1 MTPGSP
7 PTVRRS
13 LVVVLEG
20 MLTQEDDQDRQP
32 GERQQND
39 PHQ

>member
-7 PTVRRS
+7 PAARRS
-13 LVVVLEG
+13 LVVFLKG
-20 MLTQEDDQDRQP
+20 MLTQEDDQDGQP
-32 GERQQND
+32 GKRQQND

>member
-7 PTVRRS
+7 PAARRS
-13 LVVVLEG
+13 LVVFLEG

-32 GERQQND
+32 GERQ
-39 PHQ
+39 